1 MKNQARYYEQVGD
14 TLKGAETEKAYRA
27 AQNHLQPSDQNY
39 MTDVKRLQAKIIKA
53 LEQQG

>member
-1 MKNQARYYEQVGD
+1 LKNQARYYEQVGD
-14 TLKGAETEKAYRA
+14 TLKGAEAEKAYRA